1 MSDVE
6 ERLRELFDEMAEGVD
21 GDVVVPSGLVS
32 QALHRRRR
40 RLAGVT
46 GAAAMVVLAVVGA
59 LAWSPSDGRTEVVAG
74 PDGEPFVLPEPGP
87 AEFLIDEL
95 PVSPLSAREDAAGVW
110 TGSEL
115 IVWGGNSNGMVT
127 ADGAAFNPESDTWR
141 PIGESPLSARTRHMA
156 AWTGTEMVVWGGTT
170 VSSGVGGL
178 LDGAAYDPATDSWRT
193 ITAAPSG
200 TDQTMA
206 ATASVEGRVVIAGGG
221 SSAGDG
227 AAPLLV
233 YDPAS
238 DRWTQHRSNGSIVSI
253 AEHGRRVALASYD
266 PRTRTDM
273 RLALFDPVS
282 GDQRELPRLPDAAVR
297 GVLDSAGLVS
307 VDGGLIVSMAWTDG
321 GRGVTVVAV
330 LPDGAEEW
338 TVVDEL
344 DPDDFTPGSEVTT
357 SFPPGPT
364 VWTGE
369 WLFGR
374 SWMPTAMAPGN
385 GRVVDR
391 VDPQSVPCGSGSVS
405 AWTGDE
411 LLSWGG
417 QNCRREGPSPQ
428 VDTGVSI
435 RIRPTD

>member
-1 MSDVE
+1 MNPAEVE
-6 ERLRELFDEMAEGVD
+6 ELYRRHVPDAVRLGYLLTGNRAESQ
-21 GDVVVPSGLVS
+21 DVAQDAFLAAMGRFRMLRNPDKFQAYLRRTVVRTVLM
-32 QALHRRRR
+32 RRRS
-40 RLAGVT
+40 T
-46 GAAAMVVLAVVGA
+46 G
-59 LAWSPSDGRTEVVAG
+59 RE
-74 PDGEPFVLPEPGP
+74 E
-87 AEFLIDEL
+87 
-95 PVSPLSAREDAAGVW
+95 ARIERNA
-110 TGSEL
+110 
-115 IVWGGNSNGMVT
+115 
-127 ADGAAFNPESDTWR
+127 
-141 PIGESPLSARTRHMA
+141 
-156 AWTGTEMVVWGGTT
+156 
-170 VSSGVGGL
+170 
-178 LDGAAYDPATDSWRT
+178 
-193 ITAAPSG
+193 
-200 TDQTMA
+200 
-206 ATASVEGRVVIAGGG
+206 
-221 SSAGDG
+221 
-227 AAPLLV
+227 
-233 YDPAS
+233 
-238 DRWTQHRSNGSIVSI
+238 
-253 AEHGRRVALASYD
+253 
-266 PRTRTDM
+266 
-273 RLALFDPVS
+273 VS